1 MNVSF
6 TDQQEEYIVSLV
18 ESGDYKNASDAV
30 REAIQFHKKYHT
42 KFEEL
47 RAEIE
52 KGFVGSASKR
62 NIKDIIAA
70 KTGKKSYGKINAFS
84 KYFYHFALNQT

>member
-18 ESGDYKNASDAV
+18 ESGDYKNASEAI

-42 KFEEL
+42 MFEEL

-52 KGFVGSASKR
+52 KGFVGPPSKR
-62 NIKDIIAA
+62 NVKDIIAA
-70 KTGKKSYGKINAFS
+70 KTGKKSYGRNNTFS
-84 KYFYHFALNQT
+84 KSFYHLTLNQT

>member
-1 MNVSF
+1 MNISF

-30 REAIQFHKKYHT
+30 CEAIQFHKKYHT
-42 KFEEL
+42 MFEEL

-52 KGFVGSASKR
+52 KGFVGPASKKMLR
-62 NIKDIIAA
+62 TLSLPRPARRTMVESMLLASIFTAW
-70 KTGKKSYGKINAFS
+70 Y
-84 KYFYHFALNQT
+84 

>member
-30 REAIQFHKKYHT
+30 REAIQFHKKYH
-42 KFEEL
+42 KMFEEL

-52 KGFVGSASKR
+52 KGFVGRPSKR
-62 NIKDIIAA
+62 NIKSIIST
-70 KTGKKSYGKINAFS
+70 KTSKKAY
-84 KYFYHFALNQT
+84 

>member
-1 MNVSF
+1 MNVNF

-30 REAIQFHKKYHT
+30 CKAIQFHKKYHT
-42 KFEEL
+42 MFEEL

-52 KGFVGSASKR
+52 KGFVGPPSKS

-70 KTGKKSYGKINAFS
+70 KTGKKAY
-84 KYFYHFALNQT
+84 